1 MVVKGVC
8 LLIVLAGRIGRHG
21 AGLVG
26 MLNEVPA
33 AVGHE
38 FGPPAVQGKSQAFPD
53 LLEEDGFAHPM
64 VDVKEL
70 EVLIG
75 ELRGDQV
82 NDGVECAG

>member
-1 MVVKGVC
+1 MVVEGVC
-8 LLIVLAGRIGRHG
+8 LLVVLIGRLGRHG

-26 MLNEVPA
+26 VLNEVPA
-33 AVGHE
+33 AVEHE
-38 FGPPAVQGKSQAFPD
+38 FGPPAVQCKSQAPPD
-53 LLEEDGFAHPM
+53 LLEEDGLAHPM

-82 NDGVECAG
+82 IFSKL